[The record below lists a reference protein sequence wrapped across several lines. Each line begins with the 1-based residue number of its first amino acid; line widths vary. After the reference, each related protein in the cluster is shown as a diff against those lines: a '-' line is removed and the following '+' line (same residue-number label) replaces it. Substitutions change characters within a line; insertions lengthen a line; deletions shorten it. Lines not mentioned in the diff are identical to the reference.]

1 MEGQMVTAQDIFLF
15 QQRGIDANGKV
26 VGSMEATGIRPRFAE
41 KFDEYEIGAEERSL
55 RNAEQATTVE
65 LNQDVLIL
73 AGVGLTVFGGIV
85 ALALAISSAL
95 GSDSKRAR
103 ERVDRFADGP
113 DHRSAK
119 IQEGA
124 TEILKTETLSGIDSL
139 EGLLQRTSLADR
151 VALELSQADLRLK
164 VSEYY
169 LSRLV
174 ISIAAV
180 AVIFWIN
187 GPLLALPVGSV
198 GFFAPKFWMSMRR
211 RRRLNALNDQLVDM
225 LALLSNGLKV
235 GYGLTQA
242 IDNASRELPDPLAS
256 ELKKIVNDINLG
268 INAEVALLNF
278 MERAKSYDL
287 ELIVS
292 SMLIQ
297 RKTGGNLSEVLENI
311 SHTIRERIQIQGEIR
326 TLTAEG
332 RLSGYV
338 LTAMPFIL
346 VGGLQLLNPTY
357 IGGLF
362 ETTVGRLMLG
372 GALLLVGVGILLIR
386 MITNVKI

>member
-1 MEGQMVTAQDIFLF
+1 MG
-15 QQRGIDANGKV
+15 
-26 VGSMEATGIRPRFAE
+26 
-41 KFDEYEIGAEERSL
+41 
-55 RNAEQATTVE
+55 
-65 LNQDVLIL
+65 LNQDFLIL

-95 GSDSKRAR
+95 GSDSVRTR
-103 ERVDRFADGP
+103 ERVERFVDGP
-113 DHRSAK
+113 DPRSAK

-174 ISIAAV
+174 LALAAV
-180 AVIFWIN
+180 ATIFWVN
-187 GPLLALPVGSV
+187 GPLLALPVGLV
-198 GFFAPKFWMSMRR
+198 GFFVPKIWVSMRR

-242 IDNASRELPDPLAS
+242 IDNASRELPDPLAA
-256 ELKKIVNDINLG
+256 ELKKIVHDINLG
-268 INAEVALLNF
+268 INTEVALLNF

-297 RKTGGNLSEVLENI
+297 RKTGGNLSEVLEKI

-362 ETTVGRLMLG
+362 DTTVGRIMLG
-372 GALLLVGVGILLIR
+372 GALLLVGIGIVLIR
-386 MITNVKI
+386 MITRVRI

>member
-1 MEGQMVTAQDIFLF
+1 M
-15 QQRGIDANGKV
+15 
-26 VGSMEATGIRPRFAE
+26 
-41 KFDEYEIGAEERSL
+41 
-55 RNAEQATTVE
+55 E

-113 DHRSAK
+113 DPRSAK

-211 RRRLNALNDQLVDM
+211 CRRLNALNDQLVDM